1 MKTYGLIVADRGGNM
16 YVQGTMDSRWDNNVL
31 NPAFHSLHVSD
42 FEVIKLGWQPTS

>member
-1 MKTYGLIVADRGGNM
+1 
-16 YVQGTMDSRWDNNVL
+16 MDSRWDNNVL